1 MELKC
6 EDKRLEALRLQYQKR
21 KQPTDKEVIEDLTEF
36 DEEDPCQDNFQDS
49 FLIEPFER
57 KEEWHS
63 AKFNADGHL
72 AVQKNQD
79 EGYDLL
85 RDRVDKVIIDSFS
98 LKKEIRHC
106 KFDSNG
112 NFIPLDEYDEEEE
125 EEEEC
130 DEEIENLIDFD
141 PQMALSFL
149 RFLISYMDHDEDVC
163 QTFRKFKD
171 DEQQIADLTTAA
183 SQLQFMGLENIY
195 GMKRGELGRKYNQL
209 MKETQNY

>member
-125 EEEEC
+125 EEEEF
-130 DEEIENLIDFD
+130 EEPIPEYTENKSRHQLQIEYNSVLNERDTLLNQLSRLIET
-141 PQMALSFL
+141 QM
-149 RFLISYMDHDEDVC
+149 
-163 QTFRKFKD
+163 
-171 DEQQIADLTTAA
+171 DEQ
-183 SQLQFMGLENIY
+183 
-195 GMKRGELGRKYNQL
+195 
-209 MKETQNY
+209 